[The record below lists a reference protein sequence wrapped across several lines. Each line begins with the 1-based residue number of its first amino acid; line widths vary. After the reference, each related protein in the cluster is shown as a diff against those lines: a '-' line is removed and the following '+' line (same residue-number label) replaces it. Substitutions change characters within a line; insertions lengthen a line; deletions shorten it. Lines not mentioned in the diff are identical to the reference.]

1 MGFKEKVTNLNQYFF
16 QLFVDRNLTEKKTCS
31 NSPLSQLTYND
42 LRTFE
47 LIEAKGTANM
57 RELADQLHL
66 PMSTLTG
73 VTDKLVK
80 KGFISRMRNDEDR
93 RVVQVRLTDL
103 GSEMIQLKKTAHTSV
118 SEGILNALSERE
130 QDEFLRLLKKVIGG
144 CVEKQP

>member
-1 MGFKEKVTNLNQYFF
+1 MGFKEKVTKLNQYFF
-16 QLFVDRNLTEKKTCS
+16 QLFMDRNLTEKRTCS

-57 RELADQLHL
+57 RVLADQLHL

-73 VTDKLVK
+73 ITDKLVK
-80 KGFISRMRNDEDR
+80 KDFINRMRNDDDR
-93 RVVQVRLTDL
+93 RVVQVNLTEL
-103 GSEMIQLKKTAHTSV
+103 GKEMILLSKSAHTSV
-118 SEGILNALSERE
+118 SEGILNALSDRE

-144 CVEKQP
+144 HVEKQH

>member
-1 MGFKEKVTNLNQYFF
+1 MGIREKVTKLNQYFF
-16 QLFVDRNLTEKKTCS
+16 QLFMDRNLTEKKTCI

-73 VTDKLVK
+73 ITDKLVK
-80 KGFISRMRNDEDR
+80 KGFISRMRNEHDR

-103 GSEMIQLKKTAHTSV
+103 GGEMIQLKKSAHTSV
-118 SEGILNALSERE
+118 SKGILNALSERE
-130 QDEFLRLLKKVIGG
+130 QDEFLRLLKKVTGG
-144 CVEKQP
+144 YTESQP